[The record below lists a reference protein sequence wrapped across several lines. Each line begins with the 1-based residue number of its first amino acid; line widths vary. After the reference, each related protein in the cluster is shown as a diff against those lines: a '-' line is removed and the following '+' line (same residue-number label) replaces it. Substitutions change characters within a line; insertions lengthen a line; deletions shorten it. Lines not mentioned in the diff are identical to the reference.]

1 MKTKQTKKQ
10 SSSMK
15 NKHTKKNITNQNE
28 NENSFSILSF
38 NIYSRGCK
46 SFNSKIVDKLIKDNN
61 IDVLCSQ
68 EDGGKNIYKPIS
80 NYKILPVIKNK
91 SCGNK
96 SFETVGVYEKIPNS
110 INFDNCINSKQV
122 YKKDKINR
130 FSIIFNYKNIKIAN
144 MHLEGGRY
152 TDQKLLSDFK
162 TLLPIKLSLLE
173 DIIKQEPDIILG
185 DFNSVYCSDK
195 SILNKFLEGQYSY
208 FENVVKNA
216 KLTKKDKSNIKL
228 WNLSPFIMLKKH
240 GYTYA
245 KPHNESTMITNG
257 RGNSIIDFI
266 FYKKEKISLESSKII
281 NIINKSDSYKDYKC
295 ISDHNPIYAKFRL
308 N

>member
-110 INFDNCINSKQV
+110 IN
-122 YKKDKINR
+122 
-130 FSIIFNYKNIKIAN
+130 
-144 MHLEGGRY
+144 
-152 TDQKLLSDFK
+152 LL
-162 TLLPIKLSLLE
+162 ILS
-173 DIIKQEPDIILG
+173 
-185 DFNSVYCSDK
+185 
-195 SILNKFLEGQYSY
+195 FL
-208 FENVVKNA
+208 
-216 KLTKKDKSNIKL
+216 
-228 WNLSPFIMLKKH
+228 
-240 GYTYA
+240 
-245 KPHNESTMITNG
+245 
-257 RGNSIIDFI
+257 
-266 FYKKEKISLESSKII
+266 
-281 NIINKSDSYKDYKC
+281 
-295 ISDHNPIYAKFRL
+295 
-308 N
+308 